1 MQCTCICN
9 SYVHCLHAAEHN
21 VLIKISKRAL
31 RVVFGYPSRA
41 HTLPILARHSLTPVA
56 TRFDVKL
63 YTLVFRC
70 ISGQTSPL
78 LSDLFCLR
86 SVSTT
91 HRTASLTRSQ
101 VSNGLVLPNVSHRF
115 GLHSLSYLAAVKW
128 NSAPPDIRNAT
139 SLHDLRIQL
148 CTWLGHP
155 VRRPIGL

>member
-1 MQCTCICN
+1 MTELGYYDNRLAFCQTL
-9 SYVHCLHAAEHN
+9 SHLFPSFRASCL
-21 VLIKISKRAL
+21 I
-31 RVVFGYPSRA
+31 
-41 HTLPILARHSLTPVA
+41 
-56 TRFDVKL
+56 FDVKL

-91 HRTASLTRSQ
+91 HRTARLTRSQ
-101 VSNGLVLPNVSHRF
+101 VSNGLVLPNVSRRF

>member
-1 MQCTCICN
+1 MKFSGDTCMDILIHLVEFHVCTP
-9 SYVHCLHAAEHN
+9 
-21 VLIKISKRAL
+21 KR
-31 RVVFGYPSRA
+31 
-41 HTLPILARHSLTPVA
+41 
-56 TRFDVKL
+56 
-63 YTLVFRC
+63 FRC
-70 ISGQTSPL
+70 THMLPCGNVGNKNRQTSPL
-78 LSDLFCLR
+78 LSDLFCLS

-91 HRTASLTRSQ
+91 HRTARLTRSQ
-101 VSNGLVLPNVSHRF
+101 VSNGLVLPNVSRRF